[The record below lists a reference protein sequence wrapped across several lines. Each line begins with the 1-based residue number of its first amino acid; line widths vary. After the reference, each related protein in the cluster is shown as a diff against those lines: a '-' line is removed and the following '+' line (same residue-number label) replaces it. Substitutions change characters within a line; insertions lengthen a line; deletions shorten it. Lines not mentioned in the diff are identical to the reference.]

1 MNKESIARYR
11 VVADAGGN
19 RYRFYCDASGALACC
34 TKLYRA
40 ETPQQE
46 LLLAWENEGA
56 QYFNRCSKCGRYVI
70 DAMFNAEVLE
80 CVECAPFE
88 GEPAFCKTCGVKIKS
103 PCRSCPSC
111 GSLLVYEGRVKR

>member
-34 TKLYRA
+34 TKPYHTA
-40 ETPQQE
+40 PPEQE

-111 GSLLVYEGRVKR
+111 GSLLVYEGRAKR